1 MYTSMYSFPG
11 VLLYKRASQWVC
23 ISQEAASTGVNSD
36 TPACSLW
43 LLCTPEGCT
52 SRLCTTNPTEE
63 AKHRGKR
70 WTWRTLHS
78 CAAKPGGKHPLCH
91 SPGSQL
97 LFFQERRKGVI
108 FPMQLEKLM
117 EDNRQ
122 AALTVGEATCLRQ
135 DVEMNTPG
143 RCLIPCSFSPSS
155 EQTLGKSIKEGPYDN
170 YTTSE

>member
-1 MYTSMYSFPG
+1 MTP
-11 VLLYKRASQWVC
+11 LP
-23 ISQEAASTGVNSD
+23 AACDYCAPQKAAQAGYIPQ
-36 TPACSLW
+36 TPQRKQNIEERGGHGE
-43 LLCTPEGCT
+43 LCT
-52 SRLCTTNPTEE
+52 
-63 AKHRGKR
+63 
-70 WTWRTLHS
+70 
-78 CAAKPGGKHPLCH
+78 AAKPGGKQPLCY

-97 LFFQERRKGVI
+97 LFFQERRKDVI
-108 FPMQLEKLM
+108 FPMQLEKLV

-122 AALTVGEATCLRQ
+122 VAPIMGEATCPRQ